1 MTYRVCR
8 KRSTTIFKINN
19 QYCKLFLTPLYE
31 YETGY
36 WVWKFGF
43 AVSKSK
49 RQLNDW
55 YRQKKNRRSKALHN
69 QISGQAGMKPIIHGF
84 RNVLLMRWN
93 LEPGDCLFLDCT
105 SKEPEKQFKAWSRWL
120 PRHPDWEVDCINKKF
135 WWHRPPYA
143 GDQLYNMGRIIPVVP
158 EDPLI
163 PLVGEQYFSCFRV
176 HFHPGVLED
185 MLQSMTQTGSQSSLV
200 Q

>member
-8 KRSTTIFKINN
+8 KRSTTTFKINN
-19 QYCKLFLTPLYE
+19 QYCKLFLTPLHE
-31 YETGY
+31 YRPNH

-55 YRQKKNRRSKALHN
+55 YNQKKNQRSKLLHN
-69 QISGQAGMKPIIHGF
+69 QITGKAGMKTIIRGF
-84 RNVLLMRWN
+84 ENVLLLRWN
-93 LEPGDCLFLDCT
+93 IEPGDCLFIDCT
-105 SKEPEKQFKAWSRWL
+105 SAESTKQFSAFSRWL
-120 PRHPDWEVDCINKKF
+120 RYHPDWEVDPANKVF

-143 GDQLYNMGRIIPVVP
+143 GDPLYEMGQIIPVVP
-158 EDPLI
+158 EDPLA
-163 PLVGEQYFSCFRV
+163 PLVDEQYFSCFRV
-176 HFHPGVLED
+176 HFLPGVLED
-185 MLQSMTQTGSQSSLV
+185 MLQSMTQIKNQSSPA